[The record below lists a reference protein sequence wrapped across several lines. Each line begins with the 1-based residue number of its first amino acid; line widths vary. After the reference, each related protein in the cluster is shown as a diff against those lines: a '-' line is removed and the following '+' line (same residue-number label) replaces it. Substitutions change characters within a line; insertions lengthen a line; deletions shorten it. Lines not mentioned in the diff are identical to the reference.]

1 MLYLGFLSLV
11 GILHQVT
18 VADLRRTNAWA
29 AALFPFICRS
39 VLRGVAIDYDG
50 IQLLDRTLPWL
61 WSMAEIN
68 HAVLNICMFPP
79 LFFFFG
85 LYYTDVWSAL
95 SVLIT
100 IRLHQKMAT
109 KYLVLAGIVSLFF
122 RQTNIMWVAVYLGA
136 LEVARRLRRGRPGFE
151 YVPSATWSAV
161 VLGSWQSLCIYDPLV
176 AQASF
181 EGIRHSTGSIRRCIL
196 TSICRLCQNHTV
208 HSHSVRRSL
217 QDSARLL
224 EALHHLARRF
234 RILCFVECRCSP
246 R

>member
-1 MLYLGFLSLV
+1 MLYLGFLSLL

-61 WSMAEIN
+61 WSLAEIN
-68 HAVLNICMFPP
+68 HAVLNICLFPP
-79 LFFFFG
+79 LFFFLG

-109 KYLVLAGIVSLFF
+109 KYLVLAGIISLFF
-122 RQTNIMWVAVYLGA
+122 RQTNIFWVAVYLGG
-136 LEVARRLRRGRPGFE
+136 LEVARRLRRGRLGFE

-161 VLGSWQSLCIYDPLV
+161 VSGSWQNLCIYDPLI

-181 EGIRHSTGSIRRCIL
+181 EGIRHSTGSVRRCIL
-196 TSICRLCQNHTV
+196 ITICRLCQNRTV
-208 HSHSVRRSL
+208 HRHSVRRSL
-217 QDSARLL
+217 WDSAPLL
-224 EALHHLARRF
+224 EALYYLARRF
-234 RILCFVECRCSP
+234 RILYSVEWRCGP